1 MKKIVNCE
9 TGEET
14 LVELSAEDLAQQEID
29 EALSAQIKAE
39 ADAKRQARLTI
50 LEKLGLTEDEANL
63 LLS

>member
-9 TGEET
+9 TGEEI
-14 LVELSAEDLAQQEID
+14 LVELSAEELAQQEID

-39 ADAKRQARLTI
+39 AHAKYQARLAV
-50 LEKLGLTEDEANL
+50 LAKLGLTEDEANL

>member
-14 LVELSAEDLAQQEID
+14 LVELTAEDLAQQEID

-39 ADAKRQARLTI
+39 ADAKYQARLAV
-50 LEKLGLTEDEANL
+50 LAKLGLTEDEANL